1 MLRNMI
7 KFLEYEIYD
16 SNKYINKHSKNIYSF
31 KNKNSDFKKKFWKN
45 NSKKLSKKNCIKFE
59 FEKSIIW
66 KHKQII
72 FYFFIYYIYIES
84 NSFDS

>member
-1 MLRNMI
+1 MI

-59 FEKSIIW
+59 FEKVEFENIN
-66 KHKQII
+66 KL
-72 FYFFIYYIYIES
+72 FFIFLFIIYI
-84 NSFDS
+84 